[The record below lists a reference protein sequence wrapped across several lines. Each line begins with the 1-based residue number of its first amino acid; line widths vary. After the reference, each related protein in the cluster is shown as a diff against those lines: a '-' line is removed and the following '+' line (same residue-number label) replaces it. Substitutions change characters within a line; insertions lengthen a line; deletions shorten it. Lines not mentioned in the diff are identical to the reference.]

1 MLSEMVGNVATE
13 ELARYED
20 DMLRNYRNE
29 ISSCIPSN
37 KMTFVISIL
46 AGVVST
52 LLFTVIAGVFYFI
65 GETSDCSTR
74 EKTKELMET
83 VYKNPTDSVTTT
95 TNGN

>member
-1 MLSEMVGNVATE
+1 
-13 ELARYED
+13 
-20 DMLRNYRNE
+20 
-29 ISSCIPSN
+29 
-37 KMTFVISIL
+37 MTFVISIL

-65 GETSDCSTR
+65 GETSDRSTR

-83 VYKNPTDSVTTT
+83 VYKTPIDSVTTT